1 MLFNGFYFV
10 GIIISK
16 VIIRIMGTAGTIIRT
31 TVAHRLPT
39 SISIMVSKIGVLL
52 IKIVTTAMAV
62 EDIVELQKVSLNLMS
77 IDIHLINIFYF
88 LFLQNLLLSLFFFL
102 SGS

>member
-1 MLFNGFYFV
+1 
-10 GIIISK
+10 
-16 VIIRIMGTAGTIIRT
+16 MGTAGTIIRT